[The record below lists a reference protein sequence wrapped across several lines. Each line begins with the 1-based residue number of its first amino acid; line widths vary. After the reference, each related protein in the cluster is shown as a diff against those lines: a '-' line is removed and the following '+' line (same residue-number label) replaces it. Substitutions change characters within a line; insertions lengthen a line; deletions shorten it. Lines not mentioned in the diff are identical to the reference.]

1 MKKIISDKIARILK
15 NKNNL
20 EEELNIKISVKGEEV
35 EIDGEPE
42 DEYIAEQ
49 VIDAI
54 NMGFPYSTA
63 FLIKKEDYFF
73 EILNIKD
80 YTTKKDLKSVRAR
93 IIGKNGKT
101 LKVLADLSGC
111 FFELKDNSVGIIG
124 NPELIRPAQDALIS
138 LIRGAKQANVY
149 TGLEKNRP
157 EPIEDLGLKPVKNK
171 KE

>member
-15 NKNNL
+15 NKNNI
-20 EEELNIKISVKGEEV
+20 EEELNVKISVKGEEI

-42 DEYIAEQ
+42 DEYLAEQ

-54 NMGFPYSTA
+54 NIGFPYETA

-93 IIGKNGKT
+93 IIGKGGKT
-101 LKVLADLSGC
+101 LRVLSDLSGC

-124 NPELIRPAQDALIS
+124 NPELIRPAQDALIN
-138 LIRGAKQANVY
+138 LIRGAKQSNVY
-149 TGLEKNRP
+149 TGLEKYKP
-157 EPIEDLGLKPVKNK
+157 EPIIDLGLKPIKNK
-171 KE
+171 EK